1 MIISEAVTNYL
12 DAKINE
18 FIIIFSLFIVF
29 LVACLI
35 IALKYIIKILEKA
48 VFRSR
53 ILVKI
58 IPTDELRRLH
68 IKSRRMKY

>member
-1 MIISEAVTNYL
+1 MIVSEAVTDYL
-12 DAKINE
+12 DAKVRE
-18 FIIIFSLFIVF
+18 YIIIFSLFIVF
-29 LVACLI
+29 LIVCLI
-35 IALKYIIKILEKA
+35 LSLKYIIKILEKA